1 VVSYGC
7 SRSIYLVEGPVPLLA
22 TKLSS
27 DRATIPYSLGEV
39 HENHSAEVE
48 SISIKHCD
56 KLVEPCAVLALLFP
70 NMWRIPQVVIHQR
83 SVYSE
88 KILKL
93 AILGKGPRESGYLGM
108 NCIDVRGRAF
118 DHNIDNQKPEGL
130 MRTSL
135 QAVNKL
141 DNNQHSELSLGGS
154 QIRMVQRRFQEK
166 LRKVFLVAPS
176 AIERWRARRMSVIS
190 Y

>member
-1 VVSYGC
+1 
-7 SRSIYLVEGPVPLLA
+7 
-22 TKLSS
+22 
-27 DRATIPYSLGEV
+27 
-39 HENHSAEVE
+39 
-48 SISIKHCD
+48 
-56 KLVEPCAVLALLFP
+56 
-70 NMWRIPQVVIHQR
+70 VVIHQR